1 MSASTDQVQA
11 VLVNN
16 TFLIDNLTYIDFNN
30 NHGEKSD
37 LFTEPFEELWKKL
50 LGTAAYA
57 ILVIGGF
64 FLTTFV
70 SYEFRGQAAHYRTVL
85 NQLNSWY
92 LILVSFISIFL
103 SNGPFCQY
111 SLPLDTFK
119 TQTLLWFAILRP
131 NLQPNLRPNLRPN
144 LPPKPLA

>member
-1 MSASTDQVQA
+1 MSASTDHVQA
-11 VLVNN
+11 FLVKNN
-16 TFLIDNLTYIDFNN
+16 FTIDNLIDFNN
-30 NHGEKSD
+30 SYEIKLD

-57 ILVIGGF
+57 ILIIGGF

-92 LILVSFISIFL
+92 LILVSFKVF
-103 SNGPFCQY
+103 
-111 SLPLDTFK
+111 
-119 TQTLLWFAILRP
+119 
-131 NLQPNLRPNLRPN
+131 
-144 LPPKPLA
+144 

>member
-1 MSASTDQVQA
+1 MSASIDQVQA

-30 NHGEKSD
+30 NYGEKLD

-92 LILVSFISIFL
+92 LILVSFISMFFKQWALL
-103 SNGPFCQY
+103 SILIA
-111 SLPLDTFK
+111 SLYI
-119 TQTLLWFAILRP
+119 QG
-131 NLQPNLRPNLRPN
+131 
-144 LPPKPLA
+144 

>member
-1 MSASTDQVQA
+1 MSASRDHVQA
-11 VLVNN
+11 FLVNN
-16 TFLIDNLTYIDFNN
+16 NFTIDNLINFNN
-30 NHGEKSD
+30 SYEVKLD

-70 SYEFRGQAAHYRTVL
+70 SYEFRGQVAHYRTVL

-92 LILVSFISIFL
+92 LILVSFHSF
-103 SNGPFCQY
+103 
-111 SLPLDTFK
+111 
-119 TQTLLWFAILRP
+119 
-131 NLQPNLRPNLRPN
+131 
-144 LPPKPLA
+144 

>member
-1 MSASTDQVQA
+1 MSASADHVQA
-11 VLVNN
+11 FLVNN
-16 TFLIDNLTYIDFNN
+16 TFIIVNLTNIDFNN
-30 NHGEKSD
+30 SYEVKLD
-37 LFTEPFEELWKKL
+37 LFTEPFEDLWKKL

-111 SLPLDTFK
+111 SLPLYTFK
-119 TQTLLWFAILRP
+119 AKSALSVAIIGL
-131 NLQPNLRPNLRPN
+131 NLRPS
-144 LPPKPLA
+144 LPPKPPD

>member
-1 MSASTDQVQA
+1 MTASTDQDQA

-16 TFLIDNLTYIDFNN
+16 TFLIDNVTYIDFNN
-30 NHGEKSD
+30 NNYGVKLD

-50 LGTAAYA
+50 LGTAAYV

-92 LILVSFISIFL
+92 LILVSFNVF
-103 SNGPFCQY
+103 
-111 SLPLDTFK
+111 
-119 TQTLLWFAILRP
+119 
-131 NLQPNLRPNLRPN
+131 
-144 LPPKPLA
+144 